1 MKQVAKTIRSYWKH
15 AFVAAFAVFLGVSWF
30 SGYKQGIQSGR
41 EFVDVITDMLLL
53 LPCAFVLIA
62 LFEVWVKRETVE
74 RHLGSSKGVRG
85 YFWAMVLGGM
95 TVGGAFV
102 AFPLAYTLH
111 RKGAS
116 LPVIFCF
123 LGFAGVCR
131 IPMTIF
137 EITFLGWKFTLVRLS
152 SAIILLL
159 ISGIII
165 GSFLERRD
173 YEITEE

>member
-1 MKQVAKTIRSYWKH
+1 MSLLKAIGKYWKH
-15 AFVAAFAVFLGVSWF
+15 MFAAAFALFVAASTLCGYAQGV
-30 SGYKQGIQSGR
+30 QSGR
-41 EFVDVITDMLLL
+41 EFVDVIVKMLKL

-62 LFEVWVKRETVE
+62 LFEVWVRRETVE

-85 YFWAMVLGGM
+85 YLWSILLGGM
-95 TVGGAFV
+95 VVGGAFV
-102 AFPLAYTLH
+102 AFPLAYTLR

-131 IPMTIF
+131 IPMTVF
-137 EITFLGWKFTLVRLS
+137 EISFLGWKFTVVRLV
-152 SAIILLL
+152 SAIILVL
-159 ISGIII
+159 ISGYCL

-173 YEITEE
+173 YRIREG